1 MCRRRLSAMVQTV
14 PLNSRATLISR
25 VSTSSILRGRNCI
38 QYLFYVKITKKLCV
52 IRELVYIC
60 RKKERLMKYLDPK
73 ADLTFKKVFGE
84 HPDLVKS
91 LLNALLPFKNEE
103 EEITSVT
110 YLTPEMVPQTP
121 TRKYSIVD
129 VRCEDAQGRQ
139 FIVEMQM
146 VWSVEFKQRV
156 LFNASKAY
164 VKQLNRGEDYS
175 LLKPVYSLNLVNEV
189 FEPELEDYYHYYHLV
204 HEEHTDKVID
214 GLHLVF
220 VELPKFTPHTFT
232 EKKMQVLWLRYLTEI
247 DEKTKEVPAELLAS
261 PEIAKAVSE
270 IEESAYTEE
279 ELLGYDDFWDA
290 VSVEK
295 TLAGRLDRLTKA
307 NDDAV
312 EKLKATSC
320 QLKEAEEQR
329 KEAEEQR
336 KEAEEQRKEAEEQR
350 KEAEERLIKA
360 NEEKLQSAQKLLE
373 AGVSEEIVASTLNLS
388 MEQIKKM
395 N

>member
-1 MCRRRLSAMVQTV
+1 
-14 PLNSRATLISR
+14 
-25 VSTSSILRGRNCI
+25 
-38 QYLFYVKITKKLCV
+38 
-52 IRELVYIC
+52 
-60 RKKERLMKYLDPK
+60 MKYLDPK

-84 HPDLVKS
+84 HPELVKS
-91 LLNALLPFKNEE
+91 LLNALLPFKSEE

-189 FEPELEDYYHYYHLV
+189 FEPELDDYYHYYHLV
-204 HEEHTDKVID
+204 HEEHTEKVID

-247 DEKTKEVPAELLAS
+247 DENTKEIPAELLAN

-295 TLAGRLDRLTKA
+295 TLAGRLERLTKA
-307 NDDAV
+307 NDDAK
-312 EKLKATSC
+312 EKLMVTSS

-336 KEAEEQRKEAEEQR
+336 KEAEEQRKEAEEQLKR
-350 KEAEERLIKA
+350 A
-360 NEEKLQSAQKLLE
+360 NEERMVSAKKLLQ
-373 AGVSEEIVASTLNLS
+373 AGVSEDIVASTLNLS
-388 MEQIKKM
+388 MGEIKKIVQDL
-395 N
+395 

>member
-1 MCRRRLSAMVQTV
+1 
-14 PLNSRATLISR
+14 
-25 VSTSSILRGRNCI
+25 
-38 QYLFYVKITKKLCV
+38 
-52 IRELVYIC
+52 
-60 RKKERLMKYLDPK
+60 MKYLDPK

-84 HPDLVKS
+84 HPELVKS
-91 LLNALLPFKNEE
+91 LLNALLPFKSEE

-189 FEPELEDYYHYYHLV
+189 FEPELDDYYHYYHLV
-204 HEEHTDKVID
+204 HEEHTEKVID

-247 DEKTKEVPAELLAS
+247 DENTKEIPAELLAN

-295 TLAGRLDRLTKA
+295 TLAGRLERLTKA
-307 NDDAV
+307 NDDAK
-312 EKLKATSC
+312 EKLMVTSS

-336 KEAEEQRKEAEEQR
+336 KEAEEQRKEAEEQLKR
-350 KEAEERLIKA
+350 A
-360 NEEKLQSAQKLLE
+360 NEERMVSAKKLLQ
-373 AGVSEEIVASTLNLS
+373 AGVSEDIVASTLNLS
-388 MEQIKKM
+388 MGEMKKIVQDL
-395 N
+395 

>member
-1 MCRRRLSAMVQTV
+1 
-14 PLNSRATLISR
+14 
-25 VSTSSILRGRNCI
+25 
-38 QYLFYVKITKKLCV
+38 
-52 IRELVYIC
+52 
-60 RKKERLMKYLDPK
+60 MKYLDPK

-84 HPDLVKS
+84 HPELVKS
-91 LLNALLPFKNEE
+91 LLNALLPFKSKE

-121 TRKYSIVD
+121 TRKFSIVD

-146 VWSVEFKQRV
+146 VWSAEFKQRV

-189 FEPELEDYYHYYHLV
+189 FEPELDDYYHYYHLV

-247 DEKTKEVPAELLAS
+247 DENTKTVPAELLAN

-279 ELLGYDDFWDA
+279 ELLGYDEFWDI

-295 TLAGRLDRLTKA
+295 TLAGRLERLTKA
-307 NDDAV
+307 NDDAK
-312 EKLKATSC
+312 EKLKVTSSQLEATSSQLEATSSQLEATSSQLEATSS
-320 QLKEAEEQR
+320 QLKEAEEQIKKTEEQR
-329 KEAEEQR
+329 KEAEEQLKR
-336 KEAEEQRKEAEEQR
+336 
-350 KEAEERLIKA
+350 A
-360 NEEKLQSAQKLLE
+360 NEERMQSAKKLLQ
-373 AGVSEEIVASTLNLS
+373 AGVSADIVASTLNLS
-388 MEQIKKM
+388 KNELERLIQA
-395 N
+395 

>member
-1 MCRRRLSAMVQTV
+1 
-14 PLNSRATLISR
+14 
-25 VSTSSILRGRNCI
+25 
-38 QYLFYVKITKKLCV
+38 
-52 IRELVYIC
+52 
-60 RKKERLMKYLDPK
+60 MKYLDPK

-84 HPDLVKS
+84 HPALVKS
-91 LLNALLPFKNEE
+91 LLNALLPFKSEE

-121 TRKYSIVD
+121 TRKFSIVD

-146 VWSVEFKQRV
+146 VWSAEFKQRV

-204 HEEHTDKVID
+204 HEEHTERVID

-232 EKKMQVLWLRYLTEI
+232 EKKMQVLWLRFLTEI
-247 DEKTKEVPAELLAS
+247 NEKTKTVPAELLAN

-270 IEESAYTEE
+270 IEESAYTEG
-279 ELLGYDDFWDA
+279 ELLAYDDFWDA

-295 TLAGRLDRLTKA
+295 TLAGRLERLTKA
-307 NDDAV
+307 NDDAK
-312 EKLKATSC
+312 EKLKATSSQLEATSSQLEATSSQLEITSS

-329 KEAEEQR
+329 KEAEEQLKR
-336 KEAEEQRKEAEEQR
+336 
-350 KEAEERLIKA
+350 A
-360 NEEKLQSAQKLLE
+360 NEERMQSAKKLLQ
-373 AGVSEEIVASTLNLS
+373 AGVSADIVASTLNLS
-388 MEQIKKM
+388 KNELERLIQA
-395 N
+395 